1 MFRSY
6 EGTDVIYALF
16 LAFVCFSAGI
26 VLTAIIQT
34 RLGRLHSDIYQKLG
48 YPTIIRNNTISNG
61 LAFQKFLLT
70 RLYRSLEDR
79 TLNRLCDTLF
89 WFQLF
94 WVTAMI
100 LIPIIL
106 FNEN

>member
-1 MFRSY
+1 M
-6 EGTDVIYALF
+6 TYALF

-34 RLGRLHSDIYQKLG
+34 HLGRLHSDIYQKLG
-48 YPTIIRNNTISNG
+48 SPTIIRNYTISNG

-70 RLYRSLEDR
+70 RSYRSLADR
-79 TLNRLCDTLF
+79 KLNRLCDTLF

-94 WVTAMI
+94 WVTSMVI
-100 LIPIIL
+100 IPIVL